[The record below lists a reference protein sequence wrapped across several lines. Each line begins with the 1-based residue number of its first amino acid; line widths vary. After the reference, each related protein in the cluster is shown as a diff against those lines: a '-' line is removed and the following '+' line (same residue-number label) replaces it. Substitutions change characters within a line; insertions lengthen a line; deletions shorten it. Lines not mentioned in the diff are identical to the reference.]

1 MGDVQF
7 CYHNITG
14 RFYKQ
19 QQQIASP
26 KNSIFNRRGGE
37 KMNRKEGNYFR
48 IPNDIFGSGIEKRAF
63 IVYCYLSRCS
73 DMKTRQCYPSLKTI
87 AKACNLSVTTVRR
100 ALTDLENG
108 GWIDIAQ
115 RFTDNGQESNLYTV
129 LNI

>member
-1 MGDVQF
+1 
-7 CYHNITG
+7 
-14 RFYKQ
+14 
-19 QQQIASP
+19 
-26 KNSIFNRRGGE
+26 
-37 KMNRKEGNYFR
+37 MNRKEGNHFR

>member
-1 MGDVQF
+1 MLFNSATIISQGGGTGNNNKSIVQKLYL
-7 CYHNITG
+7 C
-14 RFYKQ
+14 K
-19 QQQIASP
+19 
-26 KNSIFNRRGGE
+26 GGE
-37 KMNRKEGNYFR
+37 KLNRKEGNYFR
-48 IPNDIFGSGIEKRAF
+48 VPNDIFGSGIEKRAF
-63 IVYCYLSRCS
+63 VVYCYLSRCS

-87 AKACNLSVTTVRR
+87 AKHCNLSVTTVRR

>member
-1 MGDVQF
+1 MLFNSATIISQGGDTGNNNKSIVQKMYL
-7 CYHNITG
+7 C
-14 RFYKQ
+14 K
-19 QQQIASP
+19 
-26 KNSIFNRRGGE
+26 GGE
-37 KMNRKEGNYFR
+37 KLNRKEGNYFR
-48 IPNDIFGSGIEKRAF
+48 VPNDIFGSGIEKRAF
-63 IVYCYLSRCS
+63 VVYCYLSRCS

-100 ALTDLENG
+100 ALTDLETG

>member
-1 MGDVQF
+1 MLFNSATIISQGGDTGNNNKSIVQK
-7 CYHNITG
+7 TVSV
-14 RFYKQ
+14 Q
-19 QQQIASP
+19 
-26 KNSIFNRRGGE
+26 GGE
-37 KMNRKEGNYFR
+37 KLNRKEGNYFR
-48 IPNDIFGSGIEKRAF
+48 VPNDIFGSGIEKRAF
-63 IVYCYLSRCS
+63 VVYCYLSRCS

-100 ALTDLENG
+100 ALADLENG

>member
-1 MGDVQF
+1 MLFNSATIISQGGGTSNNNKSIVQKM
-7 CYHNITG
+7 YLW
-14 RFYKQ
+14 Q
-19 QQQIASP
+19 
-26 KNSIFNRRGGE
+26 GGE
-37 KMNRKEGNYFR
+37 KLNKKESNYFR
-48 IPNDIFGSGIEKRAF
+48 VPNDIFGSGIEKRAF
-63 IVYCYLSRCS
+63 VVYCYLSRCS

>member
-1 MGDVQF
+1 MPEVTEQLISLSAT
-7 CYHNITG
+7 CPIPIY
-14 RFYKQ
+14 RKWQYE
-19 QQQIASP
+19 
-26 KNSIFNRRGGE
+26 GGE
-37 KMNRKEGNYFR
+37 ELNHKEGNYFR
-48 IPNDIFGSGIEKRAF
+48 VPNDIFGSGIEKRAF
-63 IVYCYLSRCS
+63 VVYCYLSRCS

>member
-1 MGDVQF
+1 MLFNSATIISQGGDTGNNNKSIVQ
-7 CYHNITG
+7 
-14 RFYKQ
+14 KMVSVQ
-19 QQQIASP
+19 
-26 KNSIFNRRGGE
+26 GGE
-37 KMNRKEGNYFR
+37 KLNHKEGNYFR
-48 IPNDIFGSGIEKRAF
+48 VPNDIFGSGIEKRAF
-63 IVYCYLSRCS
+63 VVYCYLSRCS

>member
-1 MGDVQF
+1 MLFNSATIISQGGGTSNKIKYTVQKL
-7 CYHNITG
+7 YLW
-14 RFYKQ
+14 
-19 QQQIASP
+19 
-26 KNSIFNRRGGE
+26 RGGE
-37 KMNRKEGNYFR
+37 KLNRKEGNYFR
-48 IPNDIFGSGIEKRAF
+48 VPNDIFGSGIEKRAF
-63 IVYCYLSRCS
+63 VVYCYLSRCS

>member
-1 MGDVQF
+1 MLFNSATIISQGGDTGNKIKYTVQKL
-7 CYHNITG
+7 YLW
-14 RFYKQ
+14 
-19 QQQIASP
+19 
-26 KNSIFNRRGGE
+26 RGGE
-37 KMNRKEGNYFR
+37 KLNRKEGNYFR
-48 IPNDIFGSGIEKRAF
+48 VPNDIFGSGIEKRAF

-87 AKACNLSVTTVRR
+87 AKACSLSVTTVRR
-100 ALTDLENG
+100 ALTDLEND

>member
-1 MGDVQF
+1 MLFNSATIISQGGGTSNKIKYTVQKL
-7 CYHNITG
+7 YLW
-14 RFYKQ
+14 
-19 QQQIASP
+19 
-26 KNSIFNRRGGE
+26 RGGE
-37 KMNRKEGNYFR
+37 KLNHKEGNYFR
-48 IPNDIFGSGIEKRAF
+48 VPNDIFGSGIEKRAF

>member
-1 MGDVQF
+1 MLFNSATIISQGGDIGNNNKSIVQ
-7 CYHNITG
+7 
-14 RFYKQ
+14 KMVSVQ
-19 QQQIASP
+19 
-26 KNSIFNRRGGE
+26 GGE
-37 KMNRKEGNYFR
+37 KLNRKEGNYFR
-48 IPNDIFGSGIEKRAF
+48 VPNEIFGSGIEKRAF
-63 IVYCYLSRCS
+63 AVYCYLSRCS

>member
-1 MGDVQF
+1 MLFNSATIISQGGGTGNNNTSIVQKM
-7 CYHNITG
+7 YLW
-14 RFYKQ
+14 Q
-19 QQQIASP
+19 
-26 KNSIFNRRGGE
+26 GGE

-48 IPNDIFGSGIEKRAF
+48 VPNDIFGSGIEKRAF
-63 IVYCYLSRCS
+63 VVYCYLSRCS

-100 ALTDLENG
+100 ALADLEDG

>member
-1 MGDVQF
+1 MLFNSATIISQGGGTS
-7 CYHNITG
+7 NNN
-14 RFYKQ
+14 KS
-19 QQQIASP
+19 IAQ
-26 KNSIFNRRGGE
+26 KMYLCKGGE
-37 KMNRKEGNYFR
+37 KLNRKEGNYFR
-48 IPNDIFGSGIEKRAF
+48 VPNDIFGSGIEKRAF
-63 IVYCYLSRCS
+63 VVYCYLSRCS

-100 ALTDLENG
+100 ALTDLETG

>member
-1 MGDVQF
+1 MLFNSATIISQGGDAGNNNKSIVQKMYL
-7 CYHNITG
+7 C
-14 RFYKQ
+14 K
-19 QQQIASP
+19 
-26 KNSIFNRRGGE
+26 GG
-37 KMNRKEGNYFR
+37 KKLNRKEGNYFR
-48 IPNDIFGSGIEKRAF
+48 VPNDIFGSGIEKRAF
-63 IVYCYLSRCS
+63 VVYCYLSRCS

-100 ALTDLENG
+100 ALTDLETG

>member
-1 MGDVQF
+1 MLFNSATIISQGGDTGNKNKSIVQK
-7 CYHNITG
+7 TVSV
-14 RFYKQ
+14 Q
-19 QQQIASP
+19 
-26 KNSIFNRRGGE
+26 GGE
-37 KMNRKEGNYFR
+37 KLNRKEGNYFR
-48 IPNDIFGSGIEKRAF
+48 VPNDIFGSGIEKRAF
-63 IVYCYLSRCS
+63 VVYCYLSRCS

>member
-1 MGDVQF
+1 MLFNSATIISQGGDTGNNNKSIVQKMYL
-7 CYHNITG
+7 CE
-14 RFYKQ
+14 
-19 QQQIASP
+19 
-26 KNSIFNRRGGE
+26 GGE
-37 KMNRKEGNYFR
+37 KLNRKEGNYFR
-48 IPNDIFGSGIEKRAF
+48 VPNDIFGSGIEKRAF
-63 IVYCYLSRCS
+63 VVYCYLSRCS

>member
-1 MGDVQF
+1 MFISVTIISQGYFAGNNKSTVIK
-7 CYHNITG
+7 NIG
-14 RFYKQ
+14 GKMMNYK
-19 QQQIASP
+19 
-26 KNSIFNRRGGE
+26 E
-37 KMNRKEGNYFR
+37 DNYFR

-100 ALTDLENG
+100 ALTDLEDG
-108 GWIDIAQ
+108 GLIDIAQ

>member
-1 MGDVQF
+1 MLFNSATIISQGGGTSNNNKSIVQKMYL
-7 CYHNITG
+7 CE
-14 RFYKQ
+14 
-19 QQQIASP
+19 
-26 KNSIFNRRGGE
+26 GGE
-37 KMNRKEGNYFR
+37 IINYKEGNYFR
-48 IPNDIFGSGIEKRAF
+48 VPNDIFGSGIEKRAF
-63 IVYCYLSRCS
+63 VVYCYLSRCS

-115 RFTDNGQESNLYTV
+115 RFTDNGQKSNLYTV

>member
-1 MGDVQF
+1 MLFNSATIISQGGGTSNNNKSIVQ
-7 CYHNITG
+7 
-14 RFYKQ
+14 KMVSVQ
-19 QQQIASP
+19 
-26 KNSIFNRRGGE
+26 GGE
-37 KMNRKEGNYFR
+37 KLNRKEGNYFR
-48 IPNDIFGSGIEKRAF
+48 VPNDIFGSGIEKRAF
-63 IVYCYLSRCS
+63 VVYCYLSRCS

-100 ALTDLENG
+100 ALTDLETG

>member
-1 MGDVQF
+1 MLFNSATIISQGGDTGNNNKSIVQK
-7 CYHNITG
+7 TVSV
-14 RFYKQ
+14 Q
-19 QQQIASP
+19 
-26 KNSIFNRRGGE
+26 GGE
-37 KMNRKEGNYFR
+37 KLNRKEGNYFR
-48 IPNDIFGSGIEKRAF
+48 VPNDIFGSGIEKRAF
-63 IVYCYLSRCS
+63 VVYCYLSRCS

-108 GWIDIAQ
+108 GWIDITQ

>member
-1 MGDVQF
+1 MLFNSATIISQGGDTGNNNKSIVQK
-7 CYHNITG
+7 TVSV
-14 RFYKQ
+14 Q
-19 QQQIASP
+19 
-26 KNSIFNRRGGE
+26 GGE
-37 KMNRKEGNYFR
+37 KLNRKEGNYFR
-48 IPNDIFGSGIEKRAF
+48 VPNDIFGSGIEKRAF
-63 IVYCYLSRCS
+63 VVYCYLSRCS

>member
-26 KNSIFNRRGGE
+26 KNSIFNRQGDE
-37 KMNRKEGNYFR
+37 KMNRKEGNYFH

>member
-1 MGDVQF
+1 MLFNSATIISQGGGTSNNNESIVQKLYL
-7 CYHNITG
+7 C
-14 RFYKQ
+14 K
-19 QQQIASP
+19 
-26 KNSIFNRRGGE
+26 GGE
-37 KMNRKEGNYFR
+37 KLNRKEGNYFR
-48 IPNDIFGSGIEKRAF
+48 VPNDIFGSGIEKRAF
-63 IVYCYLSRCS
+63 VVYCYLSRCS

-100 ALTDLENG
+100 ALTDLETG

>member
-1 MGDVQF
+1 MLFNSATIISQGGDTGNNNKSIVQK
-7 CYHNITG
+7 TVSV
-14 RFYKQ
+14 Q
-19 QQQIASP
+19 
-26 KNSIFNRRGGE
+26 GGE
-37 KMNRKEGNYFR
+37 KLNRKEGNYFR
-48 IPNDIFGSGIEKRAF
+48 VPNDIFGSGIEKRAF
-63 IVYCYLSRCS
+63 VVYCYLSRCS

-100 ALTDLENG
+100 ALTDLETG

>member
-1 MGDVQF
+1 MN
-7 CYHNITG
+7 H
-14 RFYKQ
+14 
-19 QQQIASP
+19 
-26 KNSIFNRRGGE
+26 KN
-37 KMNRKEGNYFR
+37 GNYFR
-48 IPNDIFGSGIEKRAF
+48 VPNDIFGSGIEKRAF

-100 ALTDLENG
+100 ALTDLKDG